1 MVLKKTYL
9 LRTIHIVGLVSYYI
23 SFPNFISVEYT
34 MEYFQYI
41 MLYD

>member
-23 SFPNFISVEYT
+23 SFPNFISVEYHGILSIH
-34 MEYFQYI
+34 YVI
-41 MLYD
+41 